1 MELEG
6 GNSSIMSY
14 GADENDENLTFGG
27 EFVDTLKN
35 IAFFSIQLSLMVI
48 GIFMIIYFVQLLSGK
63 SYVKHHYNKVINN
76 QKNPGFTYDEYLL
89 NNTLQKNKQCYESN
103 FNAVKGSSFIYAG
116 SNFIPANCN

>member
-35 IAFFSIQLSLMVI
+35 IAFFSIQLALMLI

-76 QKNPGFTYDEYLL
+76 QKNPEFTYDEYLL
-89 NNTLQKNKQCYESN
+89 NNALQKNKQCYESN